1 MRPLYGSRLSM
12 TVATAAL
19 FLAFFSPQAT
29 AAQKVPIHFES
40 YHGYTA
46 TADYLKTV
54 AKAYSGITDLLE
66 IGKSTMG
73 RPIYVLVVSN
83 QKNGATHGNEYTG
96 TEVCLYIIDKLV
108 SGYGED
114 ETVTRMVDKNTFY
127 ICPVINPDGVFNSV
141 ERGIPQRAN
150 SMNRDEDGDGKRG
163 EDPEAGIDLNR
174 NFPEGWF
181 TEDGFSGG
189 TGDYPTSAPETHAVA
204 EFFSNHRNIL
214 MGQFY
219 HTSGGFTFRPM
230 GTAPHSTMNPLDVA
244 VFDFVMGKKY
254 LEIIG
259 EDVPEAWEKPQLLNQ
274 FKGKL
279 KETNANTYAQQRGY
293 VLPRGWRV
301 SYDEDRDRRYSYG
314 MATDWAYKQYG
325 IYSITTE
332 LWNPLKDIPG
342 LPEIKGA
349 SDSTERA
356 LLAYQDAEYGGK
368 LFRAWKPFKHPD
380 LGEGEIGGWLPQHR
394 VNNALPGKPLVEV
407 CDKHWRFELFRA
419 ELLPDI
425 TITKADTRLL
435 STTAGS
441 GKATVSTSG
450 DTVTIKKGKS
460 GNSVKIIEVTAVI
473 ENRGKLAT
481 HIAEGAQ
488 LSCLRED
495 VVWLLG
501 DPEKVRFLQGTPY
514 QILGVL
520 DGTLTIPG
528 VGGQRAAAPPDQA
541 QSRMMM
547 FYPAAPM
554 GFRRGPSYRP
564 TEVKEGGAGREV
576 KWVIA
581 VEGTTPLKIVVSSQ
595 KGGTAVLDLKVR

>member
-1 MRPLYGSRLSM
+1 
-12 TVATAAL
+12 
-19 FLAFFSPQAT
+19 
-29 AAQKVPIHFES
+29 
-40 YHGYTA
+40 
-46 TADYLKTV
+46 
-54 AKAYSGITDLLE
+54 
-66 IGKSTMG
+66 
-73 RPIYVLVVSN
+73 
-83 QKNGATHGNEYTG
+83 
-96 TEVCLYIIDKLV
+96 
-108 SGYGED
+108 
-114 ETVTRMVDKNTFY
+114 MVDKNTFY

-181 TEDGFSGG
+181 TDDGFSGG

-274 FKGKL
+274 FKRKL
-279 KETNANTYAQQRGY
+279 KETNANAYAQPRGY
-293 VLPRGWRV
+293 ALPRGWRV
-301 SYDEDRDRRYSYG
+301 SYDEDRDLRYSYG

-349 SDSTERA
+349 SDSTERERA
-356 LLAYQDAEYGGK
+356 LLAYQDEEYGGK

-419 ELLPDI
+419 EILPDI

-450 DTVTIKKGKS
+450 DTVTIKKGKF
-460 GNSVKIIEVTAVI
+460 GNSVKIIEVTAVF

-501 DPEKVRFLQGTPY
+501 DPEKVRPTGSGPVPDDDVLPRRSHGVPPGTELPS
-514 QILGVL
+514 
-520 DGTLTIPG
+520 D
-528 VGGQRAAAPPDQA
+528 GGQRGR
-541 QSRMMM
+541 SRAGSEVGDRGRGDDTTQNCR
-547 FYPAAPM
+547 FLTE
-554 GFRRGPSYRP
+554 RRHGQPY
-564 TEVKEGGAGREV
+564 AL
-576 KWVIA
+576 
-581 VEGTTPLKIVVSSQ
+581 LKLIFN
-595 KGGTAVLDLKVR
+595 T

>member
-127 ICPVINPDGVFNSV
+127 ICPVINPDSVFNSV

-181 TEDGFSGG
+181 TDDGFAGG

-274 FKGKL
+274 FREKL
-279 KETNANTYAQQRGY
+279 KKTNANKYAQ
-293 VLPRGWRV
+293 
-301 SYDEDRDRRYSYG
+301 
-314 MATDWAYKQYG
+314 QYG

-356 LLAYQDAEYGGK
+356 LLAYQDEEYGGK

-435 STTAGS
+435 STTA
-441 GKATVSTSG
+441 
-450 DTVTIKKGKS
+450 
-460 GNSVKIIEVTAVI
+460 
-473 ENRGKLAT
+473 
-481 HIAEGAQ
+481 
-488 LSCLRED
+488 
-495 VVWLLG
+495 
-501 DPEKVRFLQGTPY
+501 
-514 QILGVL
+514 
-520 DGTLTIPG
+520 
-528 VGGQRAAAPPDQA
+528 
-541 QSRMMM
+541 
-547 FYPAAPM
+547 
-554 GFRRGPSYRP
+554 
-564 TEVKEGGAGREV
+564 
-576 KWVIA
+576 
-581 VEGTTPLKIVVSSQ
+581 
-595 KGGTAVLDLKVR
+595 